1 MGNGDNKNSKNTKNF
16 SENAPTEKEH
26 LYVQCKTQ
34 KYIGRKI
41 EVDADTILK
50 WKKNFAVYTSL
61 LQQEC
66 LDSRFLHDSNLALPP

>member
-1 MGNGDNKNSKNTKNF
+1 MVTKKVKELNIF

-34 KYIGRKI
+34 KYIGRRI

-50 WKKNFAVYTSL
+50 WKKNIAAYTSL

-66 LDSRFLHDSNLALPP
+66 LDSRLLHDSN